1 MASKK
6 LVLDLLEQEVEDFIQ
21 TQAEK
26 VIEFEDDPMAYIL
39 NKYPSLKD
47 TLTDLM
53 TKHFGDYVTG
63 IYVMAPKPTTFKVLL
78 HNGQFY
84 YLTYAKDSYIA
95 KIQGKKYYLLDLG
108 AEEYAIKAIADL
120 LTMGKPPGA
129 KGPDDQEDNVTITD
143 TETTTDVDITDDGGG
158 DDDLSEA
165 KEKNPETDDYGRPF
179 IDPKGSRTYM
189 DPDEMTPAARARKM
203 MGEKN
208 EKEFKPHMM
217 YDPKTGEGKY
227 AKVKDDHLKLKAKGW
242 GHDKPKRVANE
253 KKIRIVKESVEKK
266 KSPLKFKIVKEG
278 QADKKIR
285 DIIIQKNPGFITQSK
300 DKRIGNIPKVS
311 DEEFVEIIKNTF
323 DIDDVKV
330 HLPNKGPNNK
340 LLNPTHSSKSFSM
353 FEFKVDGKTYSFI
366 LSGGAGAN
374 KGQAFEDEIT
384 LGLQN
389 AMEGIEDDLINQ
401 LLNKLNINL
410 QDIKNVEQTGGQDTK
425 RTINP
430 EAGPQNRGK
439 TISDVTIETSNGKTY
454 YLSIKNKTGD
464 NIYNGGAVS
473 SITYDNKSNTVSFN
487 KNKFDSDKLKST
499 VFNMFNIDPV
509 KVTDGLN
516 RYIKE
521 EGDVPE
527 WEPIN
532 IDKNEV
538 IKFIGSAIDYGY
550 YYVRE
555 EGEGVKVI
563 HLETPEDVSKLIG
576 QITNAQI
583 KYPGNGVKS
592 TYARIGLEN
601 SEQGLRY
608 IEVQI
613 RNASGGIA
621 NPVIKVQTK

>member
-1 MASKK
+1 MNSKQFIQ
-6 LVLDLLEQEVEDFIQ
+6 LLEQEIEDFVQ

-26 VIEFEDDPMAYIL
+26 IVSFEDDPMAYIL
-39 NKYPSLKD
+39 QKYPSLKA
-47 TLTDLM
+47 TLEDLM
-53 TKHFGDYVTG
+53 TSNFEDYITG

-78 HNGQFY
+78 HNGQHFF
-84 YLTYAKDSYIA
+84 LIYARDSYIA
-95 KIQGKKYYLLDLG
+95 KIAGKKYYLLNIG
-108 AEEYAIKAIADL
+108 EQEYAIKSISDL
-120 LTMGKPPGA
+120 LTMGMPPGA
-129 KGPDDQEDNVTITD
+129 EGPDEEVDNDSSAGSDD
-143 TETTTDVDITDDGGG
+143 TPDDTTTADDTGG
-158 DDDLSEA
+158 DDDELSEA
-165 KEKNPETDDYGRPF
+165 KEKDTETDDYGRPF
-179 IDPKGSRTYM
+179 VDPKGSRTYM

-203 MGEKN
+203 MG
-208 EKEFKPHMM
+208 
-217 YDPKTGEGKY
+217 
-227 AKVKDDHLKLKAKGW
+227 
-242 GHDKPKRVANE
+242 E

-278 QADKKIR
+278 QADRKIR
-285 DIIIQKNPGFITQSK
+285 DVIIQKNPEFITQSK
-300 DKRIGNIPKVS
+300 DKRIGNKSKVS
-311 DEEFVEIIKNTF
+311 DEEFSNIIKNTF
-323 DIDDVKV
+323 DIENVKIYP
-330 HLPNKGPNNK
+330 PNTGPNRK
-340 LLNPTHSSKSFSM
+340 SINPLHSSAKFSM
-353 FEFKVDGKTYSFI
+353 FEFEVDGKTYSFI

-389 AMEGIEDDLINQ
+389 AIEGVEDKLINQ
-401 LLNKLNINL
+401 LLNKLNINP
-410 QDIKNVEQTGGQDTK
+410 QDIINVEQTGGKDTK

-430 EAGPQNRGK
+430 EVGPQDRGK

-454 YLSIKNKTGD
+454 YLSIKNKKGD

-487 KNKFDSDKLKST
+487 KSVYNSDKLKAS

-521 EGDVPE
+521 EGDIPE
-527 WEPIN
+527 WEPID